1 MPYEVEAGLGIQR
14 ARRARIRFSKIK
26 EGRGAIAEDAG
37 QLLASY
43 QEALKTLSPVCVSPG
58 VANTASDVL

>member
-1 MPYEVEAGLGIQR
+1 M
-14 ARRARIRFSKIK
+14 
-26 EGRGAIAEDAG
+26 AEDAG